1 MDQII
6 SLKKQLLEALL
17 DYYIDQHN
25 KDIAELENVYN
36 KYNQEMKENCKNF
49 WDTMIVPNSLRNCFS
64 ITDKFVVENI
74 QLITNNGIGYYDYY
88 SDNTSAPVC
97 YKIVYHNK
105 TNYSDNTSASY
116 VTLIK
121 L

>member
-1 MDQII
+1 MDKI
-6 SLKKQLLEALL
+6 SILKKQLLEALL

-74 QLITNNGIGYYDYY
+74 KLITNNGIGYYDY
-88 SDNTSAPVC
+88 DNVC
-97 YKIVYHNK
+97 YKIVYYNK
-105 TNYSDNTSASY
+105 TNY
-116 VTLIK
+116 VTLIN
-121 L
+121 LIN

>member
-1 MDQII
+1 MDKI
-6 SLKKQLLEALL
+6 SILKKQLIEALL

-36 KYNQEMKENCKNF
+36 KYNQEMSVSCKNF
-49 WDTMIVPNSLRNCFS
+49 WDTMIVPNSLKNCFS

-74 QLITNNGIGYYDYY
+74 KLITNNGTGYYGD
-88 SDNTSAPVC
+88 

-105 TNYSDNTSASY
+105 TNY
-116 VTLIK
+116 VTLIDITK
-121 L
+121 

>member
-6 SLKKQLLEALL
+6 SLKKQLLKALL

-49 WDTMIVPNSLRNCFS
+49 WDTMIVPNSLKNCFS

-74 QLITNNGIGYYDYY
+74 QLITNNG
-88 SDNTSAPVC
+88 VC
-97 YKIVYHNK
+97 YYKDFKIVYHNK
-105 TNYSDNTSASY
+105 TNY
-116 VTLIK
+116 VTLIDITK
-121 L
+121 